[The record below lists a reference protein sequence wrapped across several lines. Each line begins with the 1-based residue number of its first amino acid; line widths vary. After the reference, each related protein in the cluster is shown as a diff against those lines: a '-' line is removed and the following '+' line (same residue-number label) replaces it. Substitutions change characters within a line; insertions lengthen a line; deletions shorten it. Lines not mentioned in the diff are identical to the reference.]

1 MSLPMSPLRRCSWAE
16 RSAVER
22 AYHDEEWGILA
33 ENDQTFFMWLVLEGA
48 QAGLSWRTVLEKRQ
62 GYQQAFADFDPVS
75 IATFGPEEEARLL
88 ENPGIIRNR
97 KKIHSAVV
105 NARALLALQAAEG
118 SFRDFLLNLLG
129 PPRHRVWPS
138 AAALP
143 AQTPDSVRL
152 SRTLSARGFCWI
164 GPVIAY
170 SFMQATGLVD
180 DHIVGCFRARA
191 SLQNEFEAD
200 HQQQGGENGP

>member
-48 QAGLSWRTVLEKRQ
+48 QAGLSWRTVLEKRA
-62 GYQQAFADFDPVS
+62 GYQRAFHDFDPVR
-75 IATFGPEEEARLL
+75 IATFSPDQEASLL
-88 ENPGIIRNR
+88 QDPGIIRNR
-97 KKIHSAVV
+97 QKIHSVVV

-118 SFRDFLLNLLG
+118 SFRDYLLNLVG
-129 PPRHRVWPS
+129 PPRHQVWPS
-138 AAALP
+138 AADLP
-143 AQTPDSVRL
+143 AQTADSVKL
-152 SRTLSARGFCWI
+152 SRVLSARGFCWI

-170 SFMQATGLVD
+170 SFMQASGLVD
-180 DHIVGCFRARA
+180 DHILGCYRART

-200 HQQQGGENGP
+200 DQQ